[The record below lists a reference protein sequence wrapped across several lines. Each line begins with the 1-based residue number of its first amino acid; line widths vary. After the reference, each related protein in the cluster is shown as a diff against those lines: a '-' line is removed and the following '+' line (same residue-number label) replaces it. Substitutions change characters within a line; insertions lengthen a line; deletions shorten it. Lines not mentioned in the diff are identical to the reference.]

1 MSKHLQ
7 HSLRIGL
14 IFGGILIFLMLI
26 GFAGTAA
33 LLVEQAS
40 NPEAELGTSTG
51 LMVFLALIGLWTGSN
66 SVDRSEDRGWGQWLL
81 SGLVAGLGA
90 SLIAGIFV
98 LILSGIHSSG
108 ADVDMRDYLAQFSPE
123 AVSLLTLSPSGALT
137 AALTYAGI
145 LTASS
150 VVGALLARL
159 LSLTSFLSS
168 LGTRASTS
176 LQSSTAMKS
185 LGRNRVV
192 SLIFYGVM
200 FLLLM
205 ALPLALNRYWNFTLG
220 TVGIYVLLG
229 LGLNIV
235 VGLAG
240 LLDLGYVA
248 FFAVGAYTVA
258 LLTAPVPHHLLW
270 PFWLT
275 VPVGLVLAAALGVAL
290 GVPVLRL
297 RGDYLAIVT
306 LGFGEIIRVMI
317 NSDVLQP
324 FFNGA
329 AGIPGVKGPQLQ
341 GLPFD
346 EREYL
351 WLIILAIA
359 LAMFVTERLQNS
371 RIGRAWIAIREDET
385 VAQAMGIN
393 TLKYKLLA
401 FGIGAAFAGLG
412 GLISASRT
420 QFTAPADLTLLVS
433 INVLAVVIVGG
444 MGSIPGVVLG
454 ALVLKGLPEVLRQ
467 FQDYRIVLFGALLV
481 VMMIV
486 RPEGLWPSQRRRLE
500 MHASEEDA
508 EAKLPPDP
516 SVDGEVFA

>member
-1 MSKHLQ
+1 MSRSLQ

-14 IFGGILIFLMLI
+14 IFGGIVVFLMLI
-26 GFAGTAA
+26 GFASTAA

-40 NPEAELGTSTG
+40 NPDAEIGTALG
-51 LMVFLALIGLWTGSN
+51 LMVFLALMGIWTGAN
-66 SVDRSEDRGWGQWLL
+66 SADRRENLSWGDWLL

-98 LILSGIHSSG
+98 IIVSGIHNG
-108 ADVDMRDYLAQFSPE
+108 GPDVDMRDYLAQFSPE
-123 AVSLLTLSPSGALT
+123 AVSLLTFAPSSGVS

-150 VVGALLARL
+150 VVGAILARL
-159 LSLTSFLSS
+159 LTLTSFLSS
-168 LGTRASTS
+168 LRNRASTS
-176 LQSSTAMKS
+176 LQTSTSVQS
-185 LGRNRVV
+185 LGRNKVASIV
-192 SLIFYGVM
+192 LYSVL
-200 FLLLM
+200 FLVFM
-205 ALPLALNRYWNFTLG
+205 ALPLALDRYWNFTLG

-258 LLTAPVPHHLLW
+258 LLTAPVPHNLLW

-275 VPVGLVLAAALGVAL
+275 VPVGLVLAAFFGVML

-329 AGIPGVKGPQLQ
+329 AGVPGVKGPQLM
-341 GLPFD
+341 GETFD
-346 EREYL
+346 ERQYL
-351 WLIILAIA
+351 WMIMLAIV
-359 LAMFVTERLQNS
+359 LAIFLTERLQNS

-401 FGIGAAFAGLG
+401 FGIGAALAGLG
-412 GLISASRT
+412 GLIAASRT
-420 QFTAPADLTLLVS
+420 QFTAPADLDLEVS

-444 MGSIPGVVLG
+444 MGSIPGVILG

-467 FQDYRIVLFGALLV
+467 FQDYRIILFGALLV

-508 EAKLPPDP
+508 TAQLPPDP